1 KQLIDNKVM
10 IIKSLL
16 NITAA
21 LTTSLSALLM
31 SCASPESSPLDR
43 FESEYQRI
51 TGEANLDGLKMRLTE
66 LNRDIKDEGL
76 LYDPVSKQTLLT
88 GYYYG
93 QFYDWDLYFESL
105 YQAYNGEPRYCFD
118 NLDAFFARQK
128 EDGSIQR
135 AFGTRDMDW
144 VYQMFKPFVAQ
155 TALLGM
161 RQDRRLEWLE
171 VNFSK
176 IERYLNAW
184 YTLYDRDCN
193 ELCVW
198 ENCGHTGMDNQHYR
212 VKGKFDNESVD
223 LNCYLYN
230 EWLALAELAQMLN
243 RSEAAD
249 RYRLR
254 AEGIAKQI
262 NRLLWNDEEGIY
274 YDRLVSTQ
282 QQKRVKGI
290 SAFTPLY
297 VGIASEAQAKRLIE
311 EHLTNPDEYW
321 GEYPVRTLAKSE
333 TGYNQEGCTPPESFC
348 NWNGTTWVPF
358 NYMIFHGLMDYGY
371 NEVARELAYKTFE
384 MVYVKNPVTRE
395 YFNGETGG
403 GYGRNPFFG
412 WSSLAYL
419 MPLEYEMGGYSP
431 SDLKQSDMQPIVKE
445 LLAEYRGEPKPS
457 TLNREPIQLPLPNIN
472 HDDYIRYTYNQ
483 RLKIFVTVSGEPR
496 AEYQFKA
503 LSTKAK
509 TKITAVEIEGCGEP
523 VEWRRTKDALYV
535 SRPKS
540 TYNNDVTY
548 IVTIL

>member
-1 KQLIDNKVM
+1 MRRLLIFF
-10 IIKSLL
+10 LL
-16 NITAA
+16 LA
-21 LTTSLSALLM
+21 TSCVSQNESAFVH
-31 SCASPESSPLDR
+31 
-43 FESEYQRI
+43 FESNYKQI
-51 TGEANLDGLKMRLTE
+51 TGEPNLDGLRVRLLE

-76 LYDPVSKQTLLT
+76 LYDPLTNKRLLT

-93 QFYDWDLYFESL
+93 QFYDWDLYFESI
-105 YQAYNGEPRYCFD
+105 YQAYNGESRYCFD
-118 NLDAFFARQK
+118 NLDAFIARQK

-144 VYQMFKPFVAQ
+144 TYQMFKPFVAQ

-161 RQDRRLEWLE
+161 RQDRRIEWLE
-171 VNFSK
+171 ENFPK

-184 YTLYDRDCN
+184 YALYDKDCN

-223 LNCYLYN
+223 LNCYLYS
-230 EWLALAELAQMLN
+230 EWLALAELAEMLD
-243 RSEAAD
+243 RSEMAD

-254 AEGIAKQI
+254 TEGIAKQI
-262 NRLLWNDEEGIY
+262 NTLLWNDEEGIY

-297 VGIASEAQAKRLIE
+297 VGISSEAQAKRLVE

-384 MVYVKNPVTRE
+384 MVYMKNSVTRE
-395 YFNGETGG
+395 YFNGDTGG

-412 WSSLAYL
+412 WSSLAYI
-419 MPLEYEMGGYSP
+419 MPLEYEMRN
-431 SDLKQSDMQPIVKE
+431 LKQNTMRPIVKE
-445 LLAEYRGEPKPS
+445 LLAGCNVEVKPS
-457 TLNREPIQLPLPNIN
+457 NTAIIPLPLPNIN
-472 HDDYIRYTYNQ
+472 HDKDIIYTYNQ
-483 RLKIFVTVSGEPR
+483 RLKIYIKVNGEPR
-496 AEYQFKA
+496 EEYEFKA
-503 LSTKAK
+503 LSTRAK
-509 TKITAVEIEGCGEP
+509 TKITKVEIEGCSNP
-523 VEWRRTKDALYV
+523 IEWRRTKDALYV

-540 TYNNDVTY
+540 TYNNDITY
-548 IVTIL
+548 IVIIL